1 MVYGYHIVLPHYGF
15 WLPNDPRGS
24 WSEFVGCWEIA
35 RFGESTRHLE
45 QRTLAMLTPE
55 ELALRE
61 AARQAL
67 LYPPVSLTG
76 KQALSVA
83 NGFKEQSSKSDY
95 AIWACSIL
103 PEHTHLVIARHRY
116 KAEQIANL
124 LKGAATAR
132 LIADGIHPL
141 RQYAKPELNEI
152 GILRRVRPPRADEAG
167 GLYQALNCGNIR
179 AMNVH
184 KDADTLYATQ
194 CERRWFR
201 VAALCRSACRG
212 RCYPSVRDDSHCFRV
227 TLGSPSGIPR

>member
-35 RFGESTRHLE
+35 RFGKSTRHLE

-61 AARQAL
+61 AARLAL

-132 LIADGIHPL
+132 LIDDGIHPL
-141 RQYAKPELNEI
+141 RQYAKPDK
-152 GILRRVRPPRADEAG
+152 RPPGMWARHQWISFLDSDQAIENAINYVIENPIKEGKPMQNWNWITPYAG
-167 GLYQALNCGNIR
+167 LDPGWTTLN
-179 AMNVH
+179 
-184 KDADTLYATQ
+184 
-194 CERRWFR
+194 
-201 VAALCRSACRG
+201 
-212 RCYPSVRDDSHCFRV
+212 
-227 TLGSPSGIPR
+227 